1 MQRPLSF
8 EDQVAA
14 DKARLEAQIAQLPP
28 GRKKDELRRKLR
40 QLETASHISD
50 WLSSPELKPP
60 H

>member
-1 MQRPLSF
+1 MRMMTF

-28 GRKKDELRRKLR
+28 GRRKDELRRKIR

-50 WLSSPELKPP
+50 WIASPGLQPP
-60 H
+60 KD